1 MSEGKMDYTIL
12 ICIIVSYIV
21 SKFSVKSSF
30 DAIDNYVKEM
40 TEELYDALR
49 ELTDFS
55 RKSK

>member
-1 MSEGKMDYTIL
+1 MNYTIL